1 MTLHNPCYYMLESDW
16 SRRHSNMAHKNVPV
30 VTVPIFSPPVYSS
43 TVVSVIK
50 STMAIEFP
58 FSCLGHLD
66 CWNLQSLKPSHSV
79 DCQGGPI
86 WCIAENPA
94 SPGHVAVGSEDGMV
108 RNTLFFLFYS
118 CHESFILYSTHY
130 VQLLV
135 AAVGKSL

>member
-1 MTLHNPCYYMLESDW
+1 M
-16 SRRHSNMAHKNVPV
+16 
-30 VTVPIFSPPVYSS
+30 
-43 TVVSVIK
+43 VSVMK
-50 STMAIEFP
+50 STMAIEFI
-58 FSCLGHLD
+58 FLWLGHLD

-108 RNTLFFLFYS
+108 RNTLFFLY
-118 CHESFILYSTHY
+118 ESFILYSTHY

-135 AAVGKSL
+135 AAIGKSL